1 MDNET
6 EEILKIDTRYES
18 FRLPNS
24 SQERRLIESISDRG
38 IDTPLYGV
46 KNDHIFILLD
56 GFKRLRAAKKLGI
69 NIVPIKELGTSE
81 KNGIIELLRIANAKS
96 LHILEQVKLVNE
108 LYTTHQMTV
117 RSIGQKLEK
126 STGWVSTRIGIDNEL
141 SKKVWDAVFAGKL
154 PATSAIYT
162 LRQFK
167 RLNKESKSNIDDF
180 VDAVSGKK
188 LVHRDIELLANGW
201 FNGNEEMRKQIKSG
215 DLGWT
220 IENLKK
226 INSSDDDKSLSENE
240 KRVLK
245 DLEVT
250 QKYMI
255 RVINRLPY
263 VQGYSSQYKT
273 KVLFF
278 ANGILEKEKKLTEVL
293 LKIKG
298 GEDDR
303 S

>member
-6 EEILKIDTRYES
+6 EEISKIDTRYES

-24 SQERRLIESISDRG
+24 SQEKNLLESISDRG
-38 IDTPLYGV
+38 IDTSLYGV
-46 KNDHIFILLD
+46 KNNNIFILLD
-56 GFKRLRAAKKLGI
+56 GFKRLRAAKKLGL
-69 NIVPIKELGTSE
+69 NIVPIKELGVSE
-81 KNGIIELLRIANAKS
+81 QNGIIELLRIANAKS
-96 LHILEQVKLVNE
+96 LHILEQVRLVNE
-108 LYTTHQMTV
+108 LHITHNMTV
-117 RSIGQKLEK
+117 RSIAHKLEK
-126 STGWVSTRIGIDNEL
+126 STGWVSSRIGIENEF
-141 SKKVWDAVFAGKL
+141 SKKMWDAVFSGKL

-167 RLNKESKSNIDDF
+167 RLNKESKKNIDEF
-180 VDAVSGKK
+180 VDAVSGKR

-201 FNGNEEMRKQIKSG
+201 FNGNEEMRKQIKDG

-226 INSSDDDKSLSENE
+226 INSADDDKSLSDNE
-240 KRVLK
+240 KRVIK
-245 DLEVT
+245 DLEIT
-250 QKYMI
+250 QKYMV

-263 VQGYSSQYKT
+263 LQGYSKQYKI

-278 ANGILEKEKKLTEVL
+278 VNGILEKEKKLTEVL

-298 GEDDR
+298 DSDD
-303 S
+303 